1 MKMKKAMNAFRRGSL
16 LLLIAVLGSCT
27 ATKHTSQIRYA
38 EAWQKVLKSQAWQ
51 DALVS
56 EDSRSTKAIDQD
68 FYASSEDA
76 VLLDDTRSRER
87 RVDLESNFEAK
98 YDILVRR
105 AYVRIIA
112 QAAKADDRLEK
123 EYILRNAMAL
133 KKGKKKSREFDRKL
147 FLVNKRYHA
156 HREMLEGLKSWN
168 IFSEYG
174 TDDLEFFK
182 AENQVVVQEM
192 IQKDK
197 RESSVIN
204 YLIYKLADL
213 YHFEG

>member
-1 MKMKKAMNAFRRGSL
+1 MKMKKAMNAFRRGSM

-27 ATKHTSQIRYA
+27 ATKPTSQIRYT

-56 EDSRSTKAIDQD
+56 EDSQSTKAIDQD
-68 FYASSEDA
+68 FYASSEDV

-147 FLVNKRYHA
+147 KLVNKRYHA

-182 AENQVVVQEM
+182 AENQIVVQEM
-192 IQKDK
+192 IQKGK